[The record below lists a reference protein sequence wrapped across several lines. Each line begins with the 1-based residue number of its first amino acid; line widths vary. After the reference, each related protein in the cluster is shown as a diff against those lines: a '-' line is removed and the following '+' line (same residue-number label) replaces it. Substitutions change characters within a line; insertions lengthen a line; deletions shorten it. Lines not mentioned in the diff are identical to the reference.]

1 MPFNVGG
8 NIWNG
13 AMAKVQNSRSII
25 TRGLV
30 LHLDAGAPGSYPGS
44 GTTWSDLSGNG
55 NNSTLEESTMGT
67 VSASLQTIAFK
78 GDSTQSNVTEYVT
91 LPLADL
97 KDYTQGSLELFY
109 KINSTGYVSP
119 YLMTMSDGG
128 GPGAES
134 VWSVGIDSGNYRYVY
149 KNGGSSVVVLYGN
162 PTPSIAVGNH
172 YHVVFTSDG
181 STNKIYHDG
190 NVASGSVSAGS
201 NNGTWFDDAPSPTTM
216 EIGHYRRS
224 YTSHGIEGEIPIFRI
239 YDRAL
244 TGKEVLQNFNAQRGR
259 LGV

>member
-1 MPFNVGG
+1 MAFFHSP
-8 NIWNG
+8 NI
-13 AMAKVQNSRSII
+13 V
-25 TRGLV
+25 TDGLV
-30 LHLDAGAPGSYPGS
+30 LCLDAADQTSYSGS
-44 GTTWSDLSGNG
+44 TAWKDLSGNG
-55 NNSTLEESTMGT
+55 NDSTLEELTMGT

-78 GDSTQSNVTEYVT
+78 GDSGEQNLTEYVT

-97 KDYTQGSLELFY
+97 KDYTKGSLELFY

-119 YLMTMSDGG
+119 YLMTMSNGG

-134 VWSVGIDSGNYRYVY
+134 VWAVGVDAGNYRYLH
-149 KNGGSSVVVLYGN
+149 KNSGSSVTILYGN
-162 PTPSIAVGNH
+162 PTPSIALGKH

-181 STNKIYHDG
+181 STNNIYHNG
-190 NVASGSVSAGS
+190 NVVSGSVSVGS

-239 YDRAL
+239 YEKAL
-244 TGKEVLQNFNAQRGR
+244 SSKEVLQNFNAQRAR
-259 LGV
+259 FGV

>member
-1 MPFNVGG
+1 MAFFHSP
-8 NIWNG
+8 NI
-13 AMAKVQNSRSII
+13 V
-25 TRGLV
+25 TDGLV
-30 LHLDAGAPGSYPGS
+30 LCLDAGDQISYPGS
-44 GTTWSDLSGNG
+44 GGTWTDMSGNG
-55 NNSTLEESTMGT
+55 NDGTLEASTMGT

-78 GDSTQSNVTEYVT
+78 GDGAEQNETEYVT

-97 KDYTQGSLELFY
+97 KDYTKGSLELFY

-149 KNGGSSVVVLYGN
+149 KNGGSSVAVLYGN
-162 PTPSIAVGNH
+162 PTPSIALGQH
-172 YHVVFTSDG
+172 FHVVFTSDS
-181 STNKIYHDG
+181 STNNIYHDG
-190 NVASGSVSAGS
+190 AKQTLTAPTGT

-216 EIGHYRRS
+216 EIGHFRRS
-224 YTSHGIEGEIPIFRI
+224 YTSHGLEGEIPICRI

-244 TGKEVLQNFNAQRGR
+244 SSKEVLQNFNTQRSR
-259 LGV
+259 FGV